1 MGDEERVAAEQ
12 RERLRAERKKDRER
26 DLRIDVRKATSLLFC
41 WVVFVVASFAREGRR
56 GGWGVMCAVCFDQG

>member
-26 DLRIDVRKATSLLFC
+26 ELRMDVSGEDSSFFSRLASVACVVVLLI
-41 WVVFVVASFAREGRR
+41 RR
-56 GGWGVMCAVCFDQG
+56 MWGVRTGLGTGA